1 MATRIPN
8 LDTFSAIVDRL
19 IIEVNKVAV
28 LENKK
33 REEQQKENPDAQKI
47 TDWDNASR
55 EANECRAA
63 LKRKLDELF
72 EEAVSKGE
80 YKALIEARTFS

>member
-1 MATRIPN
+1 MSKRIPN
-8 LDTFSAIVDRL
+8 LDNFSAIIDRL

-33 REEQQKENPDAQKI
+33 ADEQRKEKPDQKKI
-47 TDWDNASR
+47 TEWDRASR

-63 LKRKLDELF
+63 LKARL
-72 EEAVSKGE
+72 EEVFQQAVRDGDYE
-80 YKALIEARTFS
+80 TLNEARTF

>member
-1 MATRIPN
+1 MKRIPN

-19 IIEVNKVAV
+19 IIEVGKVSI

-33 REEQQKENPDAQKI
+33 REEQLKQKPNIQKI
-47 TDWDNASR
+47 AEWDHASR

-63 LKRKLDELF
+63 LKARLDALF
-72 EEAVSKGE
+72 EDAVKNGDYSQ
-80 YKALIEARTFS
+80 LSEARTF

>member
-1 MATRIPN
+1 MKRIPN
-8 LDTFSAIVDRL
+8 LDTFSAIIDRL

-33 REEQQKENPDAQKI
+33 REEQLSKNPNAQKI
-47 TDWDNASR
+47 AEWDRASR

-63 LKRKLDELF
+63 LKAKLDALF
-72 EEAVSKGE
+72 EEVINKGE
-80 YKALIEARTFS
+80 YSTLNEARTF

>member
-1 MATRIPN
+1 MKRIPN

-33 REEQQKENPDAQKI
+33 REENLKEFPNVAKI
-47 TDWDNASR
+47 AEWDHASR

-63 LKRKLDELF
+63 LKARLDQLF
-72 EEAVSKGE
+72 SECVRTGKYETLS
-80 YKALIEARTFS
+80 EARTF